1 MITIIYDEKR
11 GKDMSCRH
19 RDTRLCAERTGHCV
33 RGGEHTDAEPGLQ
46 RG

>member
-1 MITIIYDEKR
+1 MITIIYDEK
-11 GKDMSCRH
+11 GKDMSLQASGH
-19 RDTRLCAERTGHCV
+19 ERTGHCV